1 MKLSIDF
8 SHTANYRIRQM
19 DHVLLYFTPGSQ
31 VDFVVV
37 RYPSVH
43 LMLVK
48 GNGVGKESLDSEAP
62 LQSLCG
68 LKVNRSAK
76 VQSET
81 RN

>member
-37 RYPSVH
+37 LYPSVH
-43 LMLVK
+43 LMPEK
-48 GNGVGKESLDSEAP
+48 GNGGEKESLDSEAP
-62 LQSLCG
+62 LQ
-68 LKVNRSAK
+68 
-76 VQSET
+76 T
-81 RN
+81 Y